1 MVLIEAKNIFFS
13 YDKKEV
19 LKGVDLQLHS
29 GDVLSLLGKN
39 GCGKSTLMK
48 ILMGIYHSKGE
59 VYLLGKN
66 INKYKQKEIARLIS
80 YIPQTHKIPFDYTV
94 FEVVLMGRLA
104 HIGLFSSY
112 SQEDKKIALE
122 ALEQTGILDLKD
134 EIYSQISGGQRQ
146 LAFIARALAQKSK
159 IIFMDEPVTGLDYEN
174 QIKLLLFLKEFA
186 SKEYT
191 FLKTTHY
198 PNHALYT
205 SNKVLMLKDG
215 KIINNSDISTLDEKH
230 IKTLYNVD
238 VDMIEKPNGYK
249 FCIPTFQEK
258 NA

>member
-1 MVLIEAKNIFFS
+1 M
-13 YDKKEV
+13 
-19 LKGVDLQLHS
+19 
-29 GDVLSLLGKN
+29 LSLLGKN
-39 GCGKSTLMK
+39 GCGKTTLMK
-48 ILMGIYHSKGE
+48 ILMGIYPSKGE

-238 VDMIEKPNGYK
+238 VDMIEKSNGYK

>member
-1 MVLIEAKNIFFS
+1 MVLMEAKNISFS

-19 LKGVDLQLHS
+19 LKGVDLELHS

-48 ILMGIYHSKGE
+48 ILMGIYPSQGE
-59 VYLLGKN
+59 VYLLGRN
-66 INKYKQKEIARLIS
+66 IKEYKQKEIAQLIS

-104 HIGLFSSY
+104 HIGLFSNY
-112 SQEDKKIALE
+112 SKEDKKIAHE
-122 ALEQTGILDLKD
+122 ALERVGIVNLKE

-198 PNHALYT
+198 PDHALYT
-205 SNKVLMLKDG
+205 SNKVLMLKEG
-215 KIINNSDISTLDEKH
+215 KIINSGDISTLDEKH

-238 VDMIEKPNGYK
+238 VEIIEKPNGYK
-249 FCIPTFQEK
+249 FCVPMF
-258 NA
+258 

>member
-1 MVLIEAKNIFFS
+1 MVLMEAKNISFS

-19 LKGVDLQLHS
+19 LKGVDLELHS

-48 ILMGIYHSKGE
+48 ILMGIYPSQGE
-59 VYLLGKN
+59 VYLLGRN
-66 INKYKQKEIARLIS
+66 IKEYKQKEIAQLIS

-104 HIGLFSSY
+104 HIGLFSNY
-112 SQEDKKIALE
+112 SKEDKKIAHE
-122 ALEQTGILDLKD
+122 ALEQVGIVNLKE

-198 PNHALYT
+198 PDHALYT
-205 SNKVLMLKDG
+205 SNKVLMLKEG
-215 KIINNSDISTLDEKH
+215 KIINSGDISTLDEKH

-238 VDMIEKPNGYK
+238 VEIIEKPNGYK
-249 FCIPTFQEK
+249 FCVPMF
-258 NA
+258 

>member
-1 MVLIEAKNIFFS
+1 MLLIEANNISFS
-13 YDKKEV
+13 YDKQEV
-19 LKGVDLQLHS
+19 LKGVNLELHS

-48 ILMGIYHSKGE
+48 ILMGIYPSKGE

-66 INKYKQKEIARLIS
+66 IKEYKQREIARLIS

-104 HIGLFSSY
+104 HIGLFSNY
-112 SQEDKKIALE
+112 SKEDKDIALE
-122 ALEQTGILDLKD
+122 ALEQVGIVDLKD

-146 LAFIARALAQKSK
+146 LAFIARALAQRSK

-198 PNHALYT
+198 PDHALYT
-205 SNKVLMLKDG
+205 SNKVLMLKEG
-215 KIINNSDISTLDEKH
+215 KIINNGDISTLDEKH
-230 IKTLYNVD
+230 IKILYNID
-238 VDMIEKPNGYK
+238 VEIISKANGYK
-249 FCIPTFQEK
+249 FCVPTF
-258 NA
+258 